1 MTAYAIS
8 LKERFALLCIARD
21 LIAQAGIRRAVR
33 AAIRREFDLQF
44 QELRYEE
51 HIVLRK
57 IRKRR
62 HALTAFFEYRREL
75 LAFFVV
81 QHERHSRQARGLRA
95 TPVFA
100 VTARAIFQIKR
111 LAFFGGCRGRRGA
124 KSEKLAHVTA
134 ATAAASGGFLRVG
147 LCECRSQRHHSKKQ
161 QQYKTKMSSSQHLI
175 LRRLNDWLH
184 VSCVERFLTILIAIP
199 DQDHTWAHRR

>member
-8 LKERFALLCIARD
+8 LKERFALLCVACD

-33 AAIRREFDLQF
+33 AAIRREFDLHLQI
-44 QELRYEE
+44 LRDVE

-81 QHERHSRQARGLRA
+81 QHERHSRQSRGLRA

-100 VTARAIFQIKR
+100 VTGRAIFQKKR
-111 LAFFGGCRGRRGA
+111 LAFLGGCRVRRGA
-124 KSEKLAHVTA
+124 KPEKLAHVAT
-134 ATAAASGGFLRVG
+134 ATAAPPSGFLRVG
-147 LCECRSQRHHSKKQ
+147 LCERRSQCNHSKKRQ
-161 QQYKTKMSSSQHLI
+161 QSKTKISYSQQLI
-175 LRRLNDWLH
+175 LH
-184 VSCVERFLTILIAIP
+184 
-199 DQDHTWAHRR
+199 